1 MFIKTTKL
9 EQVLKKAYKGAGIRI
24 ERRGDII
31 TMITAY
37 LYIEAD
43 MEKASNDFKALI
55 MKFAGEIPEDGYCK
69 KITDYE
75 VQDCIKETITLNLI
89 TKDLSSSRIFKETLF
104 QYMGE
109 QIFQDIVD
117 GRLVIVPAKEWSTYD
132 EKQMDDS
139 EEITDRWKEV
149 GGYIVTKSDEMVLG
163 LQTVTNEDLD
173 EIKTIE
179 LP

>member
-31 TMITAY
+31 TMTTAY

-69 KITDYE
+69 KIIY
-75 VQDCIKETITLNLI
+75 IL
-89 TKDLSSSRIFKETLF
+89 
-104 QYMGE
+104 
-109 QIFQDIVD
+109 QI
-117 GRLVIVPAKEWSTYD
+117 
-132 EKQMDDS
+132 
-139 EEITDRWKEV
+139 
-149 GGYIVTKSDEMVLG
+149 
-163 LQTVTNEDLD
+163 
-173 EIKTIE
+173 
-179 LP
+179 